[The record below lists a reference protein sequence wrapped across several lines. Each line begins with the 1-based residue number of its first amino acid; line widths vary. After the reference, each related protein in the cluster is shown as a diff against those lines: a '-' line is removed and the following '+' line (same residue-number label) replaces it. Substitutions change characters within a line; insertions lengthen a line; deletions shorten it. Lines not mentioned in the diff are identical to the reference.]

1 MKKLLDELE
10 LIQTKEVELQM
21 LIKTSGKSEL
31 AQCIRMLS
39 MYIAIYK
46 KRFGELPPDSYEK
59 LLSSEEVDVDTA
71 RIFDNGMLESIAI
84 LGMVIKSNS
93 DQENYRIGSV
103 TIN

>member
-46 KRFGELPPDSYEK
+46 KRFGELLPDSYEK
-59 LLSSEEVDVDTA
+59 LLSSDEVDVDTA
-71 RIFDNGMLESIAI
+71 RIFDNGMLEAIAI